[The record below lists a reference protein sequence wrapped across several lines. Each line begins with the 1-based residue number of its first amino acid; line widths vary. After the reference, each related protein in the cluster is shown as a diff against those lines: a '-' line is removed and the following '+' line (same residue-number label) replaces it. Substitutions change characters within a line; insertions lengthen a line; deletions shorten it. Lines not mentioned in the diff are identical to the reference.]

1 MKMKKMKTTFLLILT
16 ILIGVTV
23 NAQENTALP
32 AVKTDTV
39 VVEKVRV
46 DTVFFVEKPQ
56 QQTVPVQQSQPSVQ
70 PAKKPVINQNK
81 LYFGGYVN
89 ATFGG
94 YTVIG
99 IEPLVGYK
107 LTPRLSV
114 GGKLSYE
121 YISDKRYE
129 EEYSG
134 SNYGFSLFTRL
145 RVTQRLYAH
154 TEYSAINYKL
164 FYTDGHDEREWVPFL
179 FLGGGISQPISRNT
193 WVTAEV
199 LFDVLQNEDSPYSDW
214 EPFFSVGF
222 GVGF

>member
-1 MKMKKMKTTFLLILT
+1 MRTTFLILLS
-16 ILIGVTV
+16 IFVGAAVT
-23 NAQENTALP
+23 AQENTTQP
-32 AVKTDTV
+32 VVKTDTV

-46 DTVFFVEKPQ
+46 DTVFVVEKPQ
-56 QQTVPVQQSQPSVQ
+56 QQTAPVQQTQPSAQ
-70 PAKKPVINQNK
+70 PAKKPLINHNK

-99 IEPLVGYK
+99 VEPLVGYN
-107 LTPRLSV
+107 LTPRISL

-121 YISDKRYE
+121 YISDKRYDE
-129 EEYSG
+129 DYSA
-134 SNYGFSLFTRL
+134 SNYGFSVFTRL

-154 TEYSAINYKL
+154 AEYSAMNYKL
-164 FYTDGHDEREWVPFL
+164 FYTNGQDEREWVPFL
-179 FLGGGISQPISRNT
+179 FLGGGIIQPISKNT